1 MAKDKILDDQE
12 MQLGQVYPLVMDAP
26 FSNVDEIHICK
37 ILPQTANQVIMAV
50 MQKDWGYAANDLA
63 PFVGRS
69 YLIAKDLDAEGHEI
83 DTSTHIVPV
92 EV

>member
-1 MAKDKILDDQE
+1 
-12 MQLGQVYPLVMDAP
+12 
-26 FSNVDEIHICK
+26 
-37 ILPQTANQVIMAV
+37 